1 MEYSQMPEN
10 SKEEGDNY
18 ESMPAAMATLNMHQ
32 NGGAASQKQPKLR
45 PVILV
50 GCKSDLASERQVDY
64 LDGERTAESFQAPYI
79 ECSASNNQRVEDVFE
94 LALIQL
100 FKQEKLARDEQMRE
114 QESKQKAML
123 SGSSI

>member
-1 MEYSQMPEN
+1 M
-10 SKEEGDNY
+10 
-18 ESMPAAMATLNMHQ
+18 
-32 NGGAASQKQPKLR
+32 
-45 PVILV
+45 ILV